1 MSYPSIAIVGAGLGG
16 LVLARIL
23 QLRGV
28 PCTVYEL
35 DPAADARQQGGVLDM
50 HERSGQFA
58 LRTAGLYEEFR
69 RLVQPQ
75 GEAMRVLDK
84 AGTVFI
90 DYAPGDGQWGRP
102 EIDRTALR
110 DLLIAS
116 LDPGRIAWG
125 CKVTHVSALGGAR
138 HALTFADGRSVSADL
153 VVGADGTWSKVRPLL
168 STATPEYCGVAH
180 IELRLSNVEERHPDC
195 AALVGPGM
203 FFALSDNK
211 ALMAHGGKH
220 IHLGALFRAPEDWTA
235 TIGVDWSDAPA
246 ARKALLAEFGDW
258 SAELTNLIRNSDDT
272 IIPRPIHALPTG
284 HAWARTPGVTLLG
297 DAAHVMS
304 PFAGE
309 GANLAML
316 DAAEL
321 ALAIASHDR
330 DLETALTRYEAGMF
344 PRSRAAAAKSAAGLE
359 TCFAA
364 DAPRA
369 MVNRYAAMGAPRK
382 H

>member
-23 QLRGV
+23 QMRSV

-50 HERSGQFA
+50 HEKSGQFA
-58 LRTAGLYEEFR
+58 LRTAGLYEAFR

-84 AGTVFI
+84 AGKVFI
-90 DYAPGDGQWGRP
+90 DFAPGDAWGRP

-125 CKVTHVSALGGAR
+125 RKVASVSALGGAR

-153 VVGADGTWSKVRPLL
+153 VVGADGAWSKVRPLL
-168 STATPEYCGVAH
+168 TAVTPDYCGIAH
-180 IELRLSNVEERHPDC
+180 VEMRLSDVRERHPDC
-195 AALVGPGM
+195 AALVGPGI
-203 FFALSDNK
+203 FFALSDQK
-211 ALMAHGGKH
+211 ALMAHGGRH
-220 IHLGALFRAPEDWTA
+220 IHLGALLRAPEDWTA
-235 TIGVDWSDAPA
+235 AVGVDWSDASA
-246 ARKALLAEFGDW
+246 ARKTLLAEFGDW
-258 SAELTNLIRNSDDT
+258 SAELTSLIRNCDDT
-272 IIPRPIHALPTG
+272 IIPRPIYALPTG
-284 HAWARTPGVTLLG
+284 HSWARTPGATLLG

-321 ALAIASHDR
+321 ALAIVSHDG
-330 DLETALTRYEAGMF
+330 DVESALSQYEAAMF
-344 PRSRAAAAKSAAGLE
+344 PRASAAAARSAAGLAR
-359 TCFAA
+359 CSAS
-364 DAPRA
+364 DAPRE
-369 MVNRYAAMGAPRK
+369 MVDRLAAMGIPRMR
-382 H
+382 